1 MVKEDYI
8 QKTLEDSIKEADIF
22 IKERYEMNAEI
33 EKLPNDCKGIEIEGE
48 ICENPDYKI
57 DILTG
62 NYHSIGY
69 MEGVRKIAK
78 EILMLNDFSNIE
90 FEEFLQEQEEIRK
103 HNDKVMSDMKEY
115 IRTKNPDLLNKNG
128 GIG

>member
-1 MVKEDYI
+1 MKKEDYI
-8 QKTLEDSIKEADIF
+8 KKTLEEAIVEADKF
-22 IKERYEMNAEI
+22 IKEREDMNSEV
-33 EKLPNDCKGIEIEGE
+33 EELPNDCKGVEIDGVV
-48 ICENPDYKI
+48 CENPDYKI
-57 DILTG
+57 DILTS

-69 MEGVRKIAK
+69 MVGVRKIAK

-90 FEEFLQEQEEIRK
+90 FEDFLKEQEKIRK